1 MKARPLKPYIS
12 PERAETLRKGIVK
25 LLMEGPLSARDIS
38 AGVGVM
44 EKEVVEH
51 LEHIRKTFHSRFVT
65 TPAECR
71 RCGFSF
77 AKRERLKKPGRC
89 PMCHSESVSA
99 PLYSIKGE

>member
-1 MKARPLKPYIS
+1 MKTRPLKPYIS
-12 PERAETLRKGIVK
+12 PERGETLRQGIIK
-25 LLMEGPLSARDIS
+25 LLMEGPHNARDIS
-38 AGVGVM
+38 AEVGVM

-51 LEHIRKTFHSRFVT
+51 LEHIRKTFHSRFVVK
-65 TPAECR
+65 PAECR

-77 AKRERLKKPGRC
+77 TKRDRLKKPGRC